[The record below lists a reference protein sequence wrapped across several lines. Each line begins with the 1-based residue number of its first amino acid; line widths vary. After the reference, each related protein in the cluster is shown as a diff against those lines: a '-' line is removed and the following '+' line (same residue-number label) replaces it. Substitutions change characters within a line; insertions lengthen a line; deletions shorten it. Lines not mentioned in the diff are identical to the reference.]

1 MALFKRKKKKSEPEA
16 AAEERDLVT
25 PSDLSDDDFRNYI
38 NERRNAPADEDEEI
52 DDFTPVPQDETEDVP
67 EDEADAEES
76 APGEEAEE
84 EPAPPFRS
92 FATEDEY
99 NSVIQKAIN
108 EARSKWDLDNQAVKA
123 RYERMDRIA
132 RAYFP
137 DDDNAFDALGDDLEA
152 QYEERA
158 GRSYDDYLDEE
169 HRNDSA
175 SKWDA
180 QEQAKAE
187 AITNREKIINKWVAD
202 AGNLKVIEPD
212 FEREGYEAMQAVIRM
227 LSGQPVSPSIR
238 CGFRRLVARNT
249 TFSENPG
256 VNVIDRALEY
266 IEKNATSGI
275 TVADVCAHMRISR
288 RLLNLRFRE
297 HGATPPGQ
305 AIVKRRLE
313 ALRKLLSSSSLPI
326 STICKRCGFGS
337 ENHPKKLFRQRYGM
351 TMREF
356 RSRHSFPPS
365 SSRGTSGAG

>member
-180 QEQAKAE
+180 QEQAKAD

-212 FEREGYEAMQAVIRM
+212 FELEEALKNSKFTDALLAGDDVFAAYAKAYKGDPDPEPEPEGEGESEEKPADEPEKEPEQRKAVPQNGDSKSRR
-227 LSGQPVSPSIR
+227 SGERRIDPSKMS
-238 CGFRRLVARNT
+238 
-249 TFSENPG
+249 SE
-256 VNVIDRALEY
+256 EFKKY
-266 IEKNATSGI
+266 
-275 TVADVCAHMRISR
+275 ISR
-288 RLLNLRFRE
+288 LKN
-297 HGATPPGQ
+297 G
-305 AIVKRRLE
+305 
-313 ALRKLLSSSSLPI
+313 
-326 STICKRCGFGS
+326 
-337 ENHPKKLFRQRYGM
+337 
-351 TMREF
+351 
-356 RSRHSFPPS
+356 
-365 SSRGTSGAG
+365 